1 VSLKKGNGI
10 AIKAKKRF
18 GQNFLVDSSVIDK
31 IVRVVAPLRTDN
43 LLEIGPGKGAMT
55 VQLLEHLDK
64 LHVIEID
71 RDLIKLLNSFGK
83 DNLVVHQG
91 DILKFDITG
100 LPKPLRIVGNLPYNI
115 SSPILFNL
123 LDSKSHIEDMTFML
137 QREVVERIVAKSGNK
152 TYGRLSVMIQA
163 FFEVEMIFTVPPES
177 FEPAPK
183 IDSAIIYLKPLQD
196 CLVDDLETFEKIV
209 KASFSQRRKTLRNC
223 LKSFISQDKTSID
236 LSQRAEMLRVS
247 EFIQLTRDYEKQH

>member
-1 VSLKKGNGI
+1 MVSTSHTNNSLLRGYTVSLQKGNGI
-10 AIKAKKRF
+10 TIKAKKRF

-55 VQLLEHLDK
+55 TQLLEHLDK

-71 RDLIKLLNSFGK
+71 RDLIKLLNSFRK

-91 DILKFDITG
+91 DILKFDVTG

-115 SSPILFNL
+115 SSPILFHL

-183 IDSAIIYLKPLQD
+183 IDSAIIYLKP
-196 CLVDDLETFEKIV
+196 
-209 KASFSQRRKTLRNC
+209 
-223 LKSFISQDKTSID
+223 
-236 LSQRAEMLRVS
+236 
-247 EFIQLTRDYEKQH
+247 